1 MILIVMAVVG
11 VLSVPLTGGRL
22 RALADLEL
30 RWLWTAP
37 LALALQVLIITV
49 FPDGHQSL
57 HETVHVATYAL
68 AGAFLWANRRLPGAI
83 LLGVG
88 TVANAIPIVLNH
100 GIMPQWATAH
110 RLAGLPAGTGFQNS
124 TPLAHPHLLWL
135 GDVIPFPAPWGL
147 HNVLS
152 IGDIAIFA
160 GMAVLLHRTCGS
172 RLRLP
177 RRRPSLDTAAIAAV
191 DDALGAA
198 TVAFQAVMAL
208 WQAGRRADSALSR
221 RVLAV
226 FEARSAAVAELPAG
240 GPALE
245 RARGALERL
254 SRELAAWSGE
264 PRLSRER
271 ERALF
276 ACERIL
282 AAARAELALAQLR
295 AGAASASLAHAN
307 SSRRWSLRNIPAGS
321 SSRRSLTN
329 ASASG

>member
-1 MILIVMAVVG
+1 MILIVMAVVA

-22 RALADLEL
+22 RALADIEL
-30 RWLWTAP
+30 RWLWAAP

-57 HETVHVATYAL
+57 HEAVHVATYAL
-68 AGAFLWANRRLPGAI
+68 AGVFLWANRRLPGAA

-88 TVANAIPIVLNH
+88 TVANAIPIVLNR

-172 RLRLP
+172 RLP
-177 RRRPSLDTAAIAAV
+177 RRRPSLDTAAIATT
-191 DDALGAA
+191 DEALGAA

-208 WQAGRRADSALSR
+208 WQAGRRADSELSR

-226 FEARSAAVAELPAG
+226 FEARVAAVAELPIG
-240 GPALE
+240 GPALDS
-245 RARGALERL
+245 ARDALARL
-254 SRELAAWSGE
+254 SRELGAWATE
-264 PRLSRER
+264 TELSRER

-276 ACERIL
+276 ASERIL
-282 AAARAELALAQLR
+282 ATARSGLVLAQLR
-295 AGAASASLAHAN
+295 PGAATAGLDRAD
-307 SSRRWSLRNIPAGS
+307 SSRRWSPRRIPFGP

-329 ASASG
+329 PSASG